1 MKRFFTLLFAASC
14 LTAVGQVP
22 DYVPTEGL
30 VGWWPLDNSASNV
43 WSNEHQGS
51 IDAISNAVLEVGQN
65 RFGQPEACLDFSGN
79 VSRVTIPHSEA
90 LSLGRDNANAITYAL
105 WFRRTTNPSNSDDE
119 ILLTKGTGGNSATRD
134 YRFWHENNPN
144 SINEGLVEITGDG
157 SYDCTLHHFGVLE
170 DDDWHH
176 LVVASSNAGDGQNG
190 TKVVW
195 LDAVLIDSCSYEVK
209 GPSNTGPLYIGGEPG
224 YSNFLGLIDDVGVWS
239 RALSSS
245 EVEVLYNWI
254 PLPGCTDA
262 EACNF
267 NADALVDDGSCYS
280 CDIPASHCGPGTIW
294 DAELQMCI
302 GDGSGDINLDGCVQ
316 LNDLLD
322 LLSAYG
328 NCGTW
333 QCGDPLEYQGYDYA
347 TVQIGEQ
354 CWFAENL
361 RAENYS
367 NGDPVQSDLS
377 SSDWVASTEGASAVY
392 GESGSCEDSAPDF
405 DACDS
410 SIALAIYGRLYNWYA
425 VDDERSLCPNDW
437 HVPTDN
443 EWMDLEIEIGMA
455 EGEAMQTNCRGDVQ
469 GNVLKTTTG
478 WNGGGNGTD
487 VWGFSANPV
496 GYRDQIG
503 QFQDGGDEGH
513 WWTADSHN
521 QSNAWYRG
529 IASWDGGVCRNPNP
543 KKLGFAVRC
552 LKD

>member
-1 MKRFFTLLFAASC
+1 MMNHFFTLLLAASC

-22 DYVPTEGL
+22 GYVFDSQLEDQGWELLLERQGQQYWLLNQDYTWEESMAICTSLGGYL
-30 VGWWPLDNSASNV
+30 YWPNSSAEHFDV
-43 WSNEHQGS
+43 WSQVEHGVDSVQYWTGIHQDFELVDCNS
-51 IDAISNAVLEVGQN
+51 GGGWVGPDGTPQQY
-65 RFGQPEACLDFSGN
+65 FDWYPGE
-79 VSRVTIPHSEA
+79 
-90 LSLGRDNANAITYAL
+90 
-105 WFRRTTNPSNSDDE
+105 PSNY
-119 ILLTKGTGGNSATRD
+119 N
-134 YRFWHENNPN
+134 
-144 SINEGLVEITGDG
+144 
-157 SYDCTLHHFGVLE
+157 
-170 DDDWHH
+170 
-176 LVVASSNAGDGQNG
+176 
-190 TKVVW
+190 
-195 LDAVLIDSCSYEVK
+195 
-209 GPSNTGPLYIGGEPG
+209 GGESVVQFEWGPVGIQWNDAPG
-224 YSNFLGLIDDVGVWS
+224 QQCDSLNQDPYNIRES
-239 RALSSS
+239 RIIMERFKEA
-245 EVEVLYNWI
+245 
-254 PLPGCTDA
+254 GCTDSTA
-262 EACNF
+262 WNYDETATI
-267 NADALVDDGSCYS
+267 DDGSCLLGS
-280 CDIPASHCGPGTIW
+280 SFCGPGTIW
-294 DAELQMCI
+294 DAALQMCI

-328 NCGTW
+328 DCGAEESLW
-333 QCGDPLEYQGYDYA
+333 QCGDPLEYQGYDYE

-361 RAENYS
+361 RVENYS

-410 SIALAIYGRLYNWYA
+410 SIALAMYGRLYNWYA

-487 VWGFSANPV
+487 VWGFSADPV
-496 GYRDQIG
+496 GFRDQSG

-513 WWTADSHN
+513 WWTSDSHN

-543 KKLGFAVRC
+543 KNLGFAVRC
-552 LKD
+552 LKDIE

>member
-1 MKRFFTLLFAASC
+1 MKHLLTLLLAASC

-79 VSRVTIPHSEA
+79 ISRVSIPHSEA

-105 WFRRTTNPSNSDDE
+105 WFRRTTNPANSNDE
-119 ILLTKGTGGNSATRD
+119 ILLTKGAGSSSATRD

-144 SINEGLVEITGDG
+144 SIYEGLVEITGDG
-157 SYDCTLHHFGVLE
+157 GYDCTRHHFGVLE

-190 TKVVW
+190 TKMVW

-245 EVEVLYNWI
+245 EVEMLYNWI

-267 NADALVDDGSCYS
+267 NAEALVDDGSCYS

-294 DAELQMCI
+294 DAEMQMCI

-322 LLSAYG
+322 VLSAYG
-328 NCGTW
+328 DCGAEEAPW
-333 QCGDPLEYQGYDYA
+333 ACGDPLEYQGYDYA

-361 RAENYS
+361 RAESYQ
-367 NGDPVQSDLS
+367 NGDELLLDLS
-377 SSDWVASTEGASAVY
+377 QSEWQVTEEGATSSYGALDEAGGYCDDQSTVVDMCDPMVTREVY
-392 GESGSCEDSAPDF
+392 G
-405 DACDS
+405 
-410 SIALAIYGRLYNWYA
+410 LLYNGYA
-425 VDDERSLCPNDW
+425 VEDNRMLCPSGWD
-437 HVPTDN
+437 VPTN
-443 EWMDLEIEIGMA
+443 A
-455 EGEAMQTNCRGDVQ
+455 EFVLLVEEAGGTQVGAPELCSE
-469 GNVLKTTTG
+469 TG
-478 WNGGGNGTD
+478 WNSGANGTNSTGFGALPGGYHTFNGD
-487 VWGFSANPV
+487 YNYGGRYAYFWMSDGPFWTIKDGDSFDSSTNSMNNGFS
-496 GYRDQIG
+496 
-503 QFQDGGDEGH
+503 
-513 WWTADSHN
+513 
-521 QSNAWYRG
+521 
-529 IASWDGGVCRNPNP
+529 
-543 KKLGFAVRC
+543 VRC
-552 LKD
+552 IKDAE